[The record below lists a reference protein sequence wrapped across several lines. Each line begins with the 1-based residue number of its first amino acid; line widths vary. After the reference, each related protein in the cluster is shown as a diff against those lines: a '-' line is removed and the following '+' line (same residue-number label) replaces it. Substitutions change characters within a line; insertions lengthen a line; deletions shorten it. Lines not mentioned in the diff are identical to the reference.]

1 MWGPNGCTK
10 ATRLT
15 KIEFEP
21 AHEQLQ
27 MKPFLKWVG
36 GKGQIIET
44 VLENFPTHL
53 ANYREPFLGGG
64 SVLLAFLE
72 AVAAGKITMS
82 GQVYASDINPNLI
95 ALYKNIQS
103 NVNTLI
109 DEVKK
114 LVEEFKLCKG
124 SFVNRKPKT
133 LEEARTSPESYY
145 YWIRAKFN
153 ALSPEE
159 RSSEAASAIMLFL
172 NKTCFRGVYREA
184 QKGGFN
190 VPFGH
195 YVSPAIMDEG
205 HLTAVSALIAGV
217 VFSVSHFEEALEAA
231 VDGDFVYVDPP
242 YAPANS
248 TSFVSYTV
256 DGFGAEN
263 HTRLFQMCKELSPKG
278 VKMLMSNAD
287 VALVK
292 NAFPAPDYETK
303 IISCRRAIHST
314 DPSARVNEV
323 LINERR
329 ISVAP
334 TYSI

>member
-1 MWGPNGCTK
+1 M
-10 ATRLT
+10 RLT

-21 AHEQLQ
+21 AHELLQ

-44 VLENFPTHL
+44 VLENFPTYL

-72 AVAAGKITMS
+72 AVSAGKIAMS

-114 LVEEFKLCKG
+114 LIDELKECKG
-124 SFVNRKPKT
+124 ALVNRKPKT
-133 LEEARTSPESYY
+133 LEEAKTSPESYY
-145 YWIRAKFN
+145 YWTRAKFN
-153 ALSPEE
+153 ALSSDE
-159 RSSEAASAIMLFL
+159 RSSATSSAMMLFL

-195 YVSPAIMDEG
+195 YASPAIMDEG
-205 HLTAVSALIAGV
+205 HLNAVSALIADV

-248 TSFVSYTV
+248 TSFVSYNV
-256 DGFGAEN
+256 DGFGSEN
-263 HTRLFQMCKELSPKG
+263 HARLFQLCKDFSRKG

-292 NAFPAPDYETK
+292 NAFPEPDYQTK

-314 DPSARVNEV
+314 DPSARANEV
-323 LINERR
+323 LISDRR